1 MTQCVRSC
9 VQVRPQP
16 LLPHKRPLCLP
27 PTPPTTLHPSPP
39 PKAAFKNPPLTA
51 KRGGQLDCGGCGP
64 ACAQCLPAAVMPSC
78 ICVSHCLLVTLHF
91 CCILFFPPFSLSLSG
106 FFYLFFCLR
115 AAIYCGSSP
124 PSGPR
129 NCFGFESSQIAST
142 HTHAQAQAQPR
153 CMHALDSSWFLWLHA
168 KDSTNGGKAFKPRR
182 RARTH
187 VSGAFWKRAKKN
199 GVGAAHVK
207 ESNLAHLNSKHNNSS
222 SRA

>member
-9 VQVRPQP
+9 VQVRPPP
-16 LLPHKRPLCLP
+16 LFPHKRPLCLP
-27 PTPPTTLHPSPP
+27 PTSPTTLHPSPP

-51 KRGGQLDCGGCGP
+51 KRGGQLDYGGCGP

-91 CCILFFPPFSLSLSG
+91 CCILFFSLSLS
-106 FFYLFFCLR
+106 LSLCVFFCLR

-129 NCFGFESSQIAST
+129 NCFGFEASQIAST
-142 HTHAQAQAQPR
+142 HTHRRSHGACTPSTPLGFCG
-153 CMHALDSSWFLWLHA
+153 CMRQTAEKLLSHGDEREHMFLVPL
-168 KDSTNGGKAFKPRR
+168 
-182 RARTH
+182 
-187 VSGAFWKRAKKN
+187 WKRVKKN

-207 ESNLAHLNSKHNNSS
+207 ESNIAHLNSKHNNNSS